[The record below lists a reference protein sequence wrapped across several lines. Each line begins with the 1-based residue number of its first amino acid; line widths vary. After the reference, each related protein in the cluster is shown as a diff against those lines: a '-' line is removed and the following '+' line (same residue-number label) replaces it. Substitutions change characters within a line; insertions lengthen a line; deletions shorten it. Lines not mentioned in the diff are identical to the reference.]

1 MVLTLDRAH
10 GVDEGLLLLDGV
22 STYLQQGQYEGGEF
36 VAHRQARKA
45 DVDGAS
51 GAGDGKGGGALIV
64 DGLTDAH
71 FVRQGGDLG

>member
-1 MVLTLDRAH
+1 M
-10 GVDEGLLLLDGV
+10 
-22 STYLQQGQYEGGEF
+22 
-36 VAHRQARKA
+36 AHRQARKA
-45 DVDGAS
+45 DVDGAT